1 MNNFILKIN
10 KIYNYVFG
18 EKFYKKINYNFDKNL
33 TRSFIIN
40 NIIQRKKYETYLEI
54 GCDKNILFNSVKI
67 KKKIGIDPVSGG
79 NLRMTS
85 DSFFKNNQNK
95 FDLIFIDGLHQY
107 EQVKRDVYNSL
118 KFLNDHGVI
127 LLHDCMPS
135 SFMRQAP
142 KRSSNIW
149 NGDVWRNIV
158 ELRTLDQ
165 IDTYTIYADHGIG
178 LILKRKNRNK
188 LLLNIKSFKKLKFK
202 DYYKNYK
209 LFLNIVHFEDLD
221 QLF

>member
-10 KIYNYVFG
+10 KIYNYIFG
-18 EKFYKKINYNFDKNL
+18 EKFYKKINYNFDNNL
-33 TRSFIIN
+33 TRNLIIN
-40 NIIQRKKYETYLEI
+40 NIIHRKKYETYLEI
-54 GCDKNILFNSVKI
+54 GCDQNILFNSVKI

-79 NLRMTS
+79 NIRMTS
-85 DSFFKNNQNK
+85 DNFFKNNQET

-118 KFLNDHGVI
+118 KFLNKNGVI
-127 LLHDCMPS
+127 LLHDCMPT
-135 SFMRQAP
+135 SFIRQTP

-149 NGDVWRNIV
+149 NGDVWKNIV
-158 ELRTLDQ
+158 EFRTLDQ

-188 LLLNIKSFKKLKFK
+188 LLLKIDSFNKLKFK

-209 LFLNIVHFEDLD
+209 LFLNIVHFEDID

>member
-1 MNNFILKIN
+1 MNNLIFKIN
-10 KIYNYVFG
+10 KIYNYIFG
-18 EKFYKKINYNFDKNL
+18 EKFYKKITYDFDSKL
-33 TRSFIIN
+33 TRSLIVN
-40 NIIQRKKYETYLEI
+40 NIVDRKKYETYLEI

-79 NLRMTS
+79 NIRMSS
-85 DSFFKNNQNK
+85 DNFFKNNQDK

-118 KFLNDHGVI
+118 KFLNDNGVI

-135 SFMRQAP
+135 SFMRQAS

-149 NGDVWRNIV
+149 NGDVWKNIV
-158 ELRTLDQ
+158 EFRTLDQ

-188 LLLNIKSFKKLKFK
+188 LLLKIESFDKLKFQ

-209 LFLNIVHFEDLD
+209 LFLNIVHFKDLN

>member
-67 KKKIGIDPVSGG
+67 KKKVGIDPVAGG
-79 NLRMTS
+79 NIRMTS
-85 DSFFKNNQNK
+85 DEFFKNNDDT

-107 EQVKRDVYNSL
+107 DQVKKDVYNAL
-118 KFLNDHGVI
+118 KFLNKNGVI
-127 LLHDCMPS
+127 LLHDCMPT
-135 SFMRQAP
+135 SFIRQTP

-149 NGDVWRNIV
+149 NGDVWKNIV
-158 ELRTLDQ
+158 EFRTLEK
-165 IDTYTIYADHGIG
+165 IDTYTIYADQGIG

-188 LLLNIKSFKKLKFK
+188 LLLNIDNFNKLKFK

-209 LFLNIVHFEDLD
+209 LFLNIIYFKNLYK
-221 QLF
+221 LF